1 MKKLYLFLLLAVSM
15 VASTNAQ
22 TTVNDANAQV
32 RTVGSFS
39 GLSVA
44 TGIKVYVT
52 QSAKE
57 AVAVSASSAAYRDNI
72 ITEVV
77 DGVLKIYYKKDA
89 KDKTVV
95 KGNMHLKAYVSVST
109 LTSLRVSSGANVE
122 TTSKLSVGDMNIDIS
137 SGANVK
143 AALSGGNIKI
153 SQSSG
158 AVSKFS
164 GSAKK
169 LTVSAESGSNF
180 GDDDFAADVC
190 VADASSGASIEVTVN
205 KELSAS
211 ASSGGD
217 IRYSGNPSVVKSEK
231 SSGGSIKKAK

>member
-1 MKKLYLFLLLAVSM
+1 MKKLALFLLLAISIV
-15 VASTNAQ
+15 VVHAQ

-32 RTVGSFS
+32 RTVSTFS

-44 TGIKVYVT
+44 TGIKVYLT
-52 QSAKE
+52 QSEKE
-57 AVAVSASSAAYRDNI
+57 AVAVSASNTAYRDNI

-77 DGVLKIYYKKDA
+77 DGVLKIYYKKGSNN
-89 KDKTVV
+89 KNIV
-95 KGNMHLKAYVSVST
+95 KGSMQLQAYVSVST
-109 LTSLRVSSGANVE
+109 LTSLKVSSGANVE
-122 TTSKLSVGDMNIDIS
+122 TTSKLTVGDLDVNLS

-143 AALSGGNIKI
+143 AALSGANIKV

-169 LTVSAESGSNF
+169 LVVSAESGSNF
-180 GDDDFAADVC
+180 GDDGFSADVC
-190 VADASSGASIEVTVN
+190 DADASSGSSIDVTVN

-211 ASSGGD
+211 ASSGGN
-217 IRYSGNPSVVKSEK
+217 IRYSGSPVVKKSAK
-231 SSGGSIKKAK
+231 SSGGSIKNVK